1 MLFDF
6 HTHTTLSDGELLPME
21 LIRRAIANSYRA
33 LGISD
38 HVSASTMARVI
49 KEVGADCELAR
60 EHWGFVALVGV
71 ELTHVPPDSIPQ
83 LAAEAKQLGAQYVVV
98 HGESPVEPVPPGT
111 NLAACRC
118 SDVDLLAHP
127 GLITIEAAEA
137 AAENEIFLE
146 LTARQGHCL
155 GNGLVAKVAQQAGAA
170 MLVNT
175 DAHSPGDLLTEA
187 LAVTVA
193 AGAGLNEQ
201 QMEQVLIENPQKLL
215 VKIGIKL

>member
-6 HTHTTLSDGELLPME
+6 HTHTTLSDGVLLPME
-21 LIRRAIANSYRA
+21 LIRRAIVNSYRA

-49 KEVGADCELAR
+49 KEVSADCELAR
-60 EHWGFVALVGV
+60 KHWGFVALVGV
-71 ELTHVPPDSIPQ
+71 ELTHVPPDAIPQ
-83 LAAEAKQLGAQYVVV
+83 LAAEAKALGAQYVVV
-98 HGESPVEPVPPGT
+98 HGESPVEPVSPGT
-111 NLAACRC
+111 NLAACQC

-175 DAHSPGDLLTEA
+175 DAHEPGDLLTQD

-201 QMEQVLIENPQKLL
+201 QMEQVLIENPRKLL
-215 VKIGIKL
+215 ARAGIKL

>member
-21 LIRRAIANSYRA
+21 LIRRAIVNDYRA

-38 HVSASTMARVI
+38 HVSASTIARVI

-60 EHWGFVALVGV
+60 KHWGFAALVGV
-71 ELTHVPPDSIPQ
+71 ELTHVPPDAIAE
-83 LAAEAKQLGAQYVVV
+83 LAAEAKALGAQYVVV
-98 HGESPVEPVPPGT
+98 HGETPVEPVAPGT

-118 SDVDLLAHP
+118 SHVDLLAHP
-127 GLITIEAAEA
+127 GLISVEAAAA
-137 AAENEIFLE
+137 AAENEVFLE

-155 GNGLVAKVAQQAGAA
+155 GNGLVAKVAQQVGAE

-175 DAHSPGDLLTEA
+175 DAHAPGDLLTQER
-187 LAVTVA
+187 AVAVA
-193 AGAGLNEQ
+193 AGAGLDEQ
-201 QMEQVLIENPQKLL
+201 QIEQVLIRNPETLL
-215 VKIGIKL
+215 ARAGIKL